1 MGAEIYHFNSKS
13 YQIIDT
19 VVRVN
24 PKTFET
30 IRRITLDWST
40 DIDTDDVNA
49 MLVGVRDRLIKHG
62 YNPTVIQIG
71 NDTDQDTRDR
81 EAPKRNIVSTL
92 PAGIEYIL

>member
-1 MGAEIYHFNSKS
+1 MSAEIYHFNSKS

-24 PKTFET
+24 PNTLET
-30 IRRITLDWST
+30 VRRITLDWST

-49 MLVGVRDRLIKHG
+49 MLDGVRKRLIKYG

-81 EAPKRNIVSTL
+81 ETPKRDIVSTL
-92 PAGIEYIL
+92 PAGIEFIL